1 MDLATFAVSTVEHW
15 GEHAGLEWF
24 RAKTFLEH
32 SISFADDALHIWAG
46 VAIQLVVAL
55 LLRRSIASIWPVLAV
70 FVLELANEGMDLRV
84 ERWPDLSEQLGEGFK
99 DVLLT
104 MALPVML
111 LLVSRWLPR
120 LLADPSKRR
129 A

>member
-1 MDLATFAVSTVEHW
+1 MIIRSTAASAID
-15 GEHAGLEWF
+15 HAARGWF
-24 RAKTFLEH
+24 ESKTFIEH

-55 LLRRSIASIWPVLAV
+55 VLRRSIASIWPLVAV
-70 FVLELANEGMDLRV
+70 MVLELANEAVDLWV

-104 MALPVML
+104 MALPVVL
-111 LLVSRWLPR
+111 CLVARFLPALLV
-120 LLADPSKRR
+120 RR
-129 A
+129 DRKT